1 MSIAPPPAAATPI
14 ARFDESVRVEVRS
27 LVARMFP
34 HRMPVERRSNGRNP
48 YPFLL
53 RIVPV
58 ANDGQ
63 TPTGDAIVVV
73 GRDLSERGMGFFHQQ
88 PLMNRYAIATIQDNT
103 GGGISLLL
111 DVSWCRFTSYGWYV
125 SGGRFLRV
133 INSPAVDTQ
142 NV

>member
-1 MSIAPPPAAATPI
+1 MSIAPPAAAAPI
-14 ARFDESVRVEVRS
+14 ARLDESVRLSVRS

-34 HRMPVERRSNGRNP
+34 GGLPVERRNQGRYP

-58 ANDGQ
+58 ESDGV
-63 TPTGDAIVVV
+63 TPAREAVVVV
-73 GRDLSERGMGFFHQQ
+73 GRDLSERGMGFFHPQ
-88 PLMNRYAIATIQDNT
+88 PLNDRYAVATLQDNS
-103 GGGISLLL
+103 GRSMSLLL

-133 INSPAVDTQ
+133 VDPPAPRGESP
-142 NV
+142 